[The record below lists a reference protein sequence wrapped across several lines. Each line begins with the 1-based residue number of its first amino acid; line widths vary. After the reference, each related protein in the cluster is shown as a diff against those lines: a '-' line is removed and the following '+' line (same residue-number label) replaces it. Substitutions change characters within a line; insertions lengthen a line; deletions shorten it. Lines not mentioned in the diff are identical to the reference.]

1 MKTAGPTKKH
11 SVIIRFAL
19 LAFAVYMVIT
29 MSSLQIELVRSKQ
42 ELNDLYANINSVK
55 LKNQELTNLLEN
67 GTESDYIERA
77 ARDRLGYVYSN
88 EEVFTDISGK

>member
-1 MKTAGPTKKH
+1 MKTARPTKKH